1 MGKVLQVR
9 VWAST
14 YDEDEVRGAWPLL
27 HKLAWPD
34 DNAVYVAKKGVLELI
49 DTLVDAHRF
58 ADWSADVKALTAD
71 GLATLASLRRE
82 LDEALAEWNPTR
94 ANRLTDQIEDALTAI
109 EKVLPK
115 A

>member
-9 VWAST
+9 VWATT
-14 YDEDEVRGAWPLL
+14 YDEDDVLREWPRL
-27 HKLAWPD
+27 HRLAWPD
-34 DNAVYVAKKGVLELI
+34 DDAVYVAKQGVVELI

-58 ADWSADVKALTAD
+58 ADWSDEVKELTGERLQQLA
-71 GLATLASLRRE
+71 GLRKE
-82 LDEALAEWNPTR
+82 LDEALADWDPAR
-94 ANRLTDQIEDALTAI
+94 ANKLTDAIEDALSGL